1 MLLNINIMNIAAENK
16 PVIEV
21 LNGAKQGIP
30 IFIGYFTTSIA
41 FGLLALS
48 AGLTPFQA
56 IVFSMTNLTGA
67 AQFMAINLVA
77 AGALAGEI
85 VTSVILLNMRYVIM
99 SASLTGKIG
108 FRNIYDRLIIAF
120 GITDE
125 VFSVASM
132 KPGGAD
138 RFFMFGLQGI
148 SWLGWASGTATGVT
162 IGAFLSRSLQDAMSG
177 ALFALFAALLVPEIK
192 QGIKALIIA
201 LAAGGVNSLL
211 YYRYNMSAGW
221 SIVIAMLTITAIAA
235 FIFNNEA
242 DEDTKQAGVAES

>member
-1 MLLNINIMNIAAENK
+1 MNITAENN
-16 PVIEV
+16 PVTET

-56 IVFSMTNLTGA
+56 IIFSITNLTGA

-85 VTSVILLNMRYVIM
+85 VISVILLNLRYVIM
-99 SASLTGKIG
+99 SASLAGKIG
-108 FRNIYDRLIIAF
+108 FRNIYDRFIIAF

-132 KPGGAD
+132 KPGGAGKY
-138 RFFMFGLQGI
+138 FMFGLQGI
-148 SWLGWASGTATGVT
+148 SWIGWASGTAAGVT
-162 IGAFLSRSLQDAMSG
+162 IGSFLSRSLQDAMSG

-192 QGIKALIIA
+192 KEIKALIIA
-201 LAAGGVNSLL
+201 FAAGGVNSLL

-221 SIVIAMLTITAIAA
+221 SIVIAMLAITAAAA
-235 FIFNNEA
+235 FIFKDEA
-242 DEDTKQAGVAES
+242 DDDTKHAGMEIS

>member
-1 MLLNINIMNIAAENK
+1 MNITSEHK
-16 PVIEV
+16 PVIEA

-56 IVFSMTNLTGA
+56 IIFSMTNLTGA

-77 AGALAGEI
+77 AGAAAGEI
-85 VTSVILLNMRYVIM
+85 VTSVILLNMRYIIM
-99 SASLTGKIG
+99 SASLTNKIG
-108 FRNIYDRLIIAF
+108 FRNIYDRFIIAF

-132 KPGGAD
+132 KPGGAG
-138 RFFMFGLQGI
+138 RYFMFGLQGT
-148 SWLGWASGTATGVT
+148 SWLGWASGTAAGVT
-162 IGAFLSRSLQDAMSG
+162 LGAFLSRSLQDAMSG

-192 QGIKALIIA
+192 KGAKALIIA
-201 LAAGGVNSLL
+201 SAAGGVNTLL

-221 SIVIAMLTITAIAA
+221 SIVIAMLSITAAAA
-235 FIFNNEA
+235 FLFKDRA
-242 DEDTKQAGVAES
+242 DDDSKITAAETA

>member
-1 MLLNINIMNIAAENK
+1 MNMAAEYS
-16 PVIEV
+16 PARDA

-56 IVFSMTNLTGA
+56 IIFSMTNLTGA
-67 AQFMAINLVA
+67 AQFMAINLIA

-85 VTSVILLNMRYVIM
+85 VTSVILLNMRYVVM
-99 SASLTGKIG
+99 SASLIGKIG
-108 FRNIYDRLIIAF
+108 FENIADRLIIAF

-132 KPGGAD
+132 KPGGAG

-148 SWLGWASGTATGVT
+148 SWLGWVSGTAAGVT
-162 IGAFLSRSLQDAMSG
+162 IGAFLAKSLQDAMSG
-177 ALFALFAALLVPEIK
+177 ALFALFAALLIPEIK
-192 QGIKALIIA
+192 KGIKALIIA
-201 LAAGGVNSLL
+201 LASGGLNSIL
-211 YYRYNMSAGW
+211 YYKYNMSAGW
-221 SIVIAMLTITAIAA
+221 SIIIAMLSITAVAA
-235 FIFNNEA
+235 FIFKNEA
-242 DEDTKQAGVAES
+242 DDNPQNSAGEIL

>member
-1 MLLNINIMNIAAENK
+1 MNLTAEK
-16 PVIEV
+16 RPVEEA

-56 IVFSMTNLTGA
+56 IIFSMTNLTGA

-77 AGALAGEI
+77 SGALAGEI
-85 VTSVILLNMRYVIM
+85 ITSVILLNMRYVIM
-99 SASLTGKIG
+99 SASLTNKIG
-108 FRNIYDRLIIAF
+108 FRNIYDRFIIAF

-132 KPGGAD
+132 KPGGAG
-138 RFFMFGLQGI
+138 RYFMFGLQGI
-148 SWLGWASGTATGVT
+148 SWIGWASGTAAGVT
-162 IGAFLSRSLQDAMSG
+162 IGVFLSSSLQDAMSG

-192 QGIKALIIA
+192 KGLKALIIA

-211 YYRYNMSAGW
+211 YFRYNMSAGW
-221 SIVIAMLTITAIAA
+221 SIVIAMLAITAAAA
-235 FIFNNEA
+235 FIFKDEA
-242 DEDTKQAGVAES
+242 DGNTEHVGLEVS